1 VAVPSSGELSLLK
14 IRRELG
20 GNYNSSTSHSDV
32 SLKECSDGTVAT
44 INTQNASADRPDGSA
59 PHAITE
65 FYAYD
70 HSLSGLETITNKF
83 SFSLDGIDEYLDLGE
98 EYHQIG
104 SGNCTIMAWIN
115 TSSVASGNVDI
126 FSIGANGGSR
136 FRMQR
141 RGNKVGAYIE
151 SDSHSGGAALTGS
164 TTIAA
169 NTWYHVALVKSSTTF
184 TIYLNGSSDGS
195 ITQSGTFNSQEG
207 IIGAYFG
214 GGSNF
219 FGGKIDEAAL
229 FNSALSSNVISS
241 INNATGSLVTADLE
255 SLSTAP
261 LAWYRMGD

>member
-1 VAVPSSGELSLLK
+1 MAVPSSGELSLLK

-141 RGNKVGAYIE
+141 RGNTVGAYID

-169 NTWYHVALVKSSTTF
+169 NTW
-184 TIYLNGSSDGS
+184 
-195 ITQSGTFNSQEG
+195 
-207 IIGAYFG
+207 
-214 GGSNF
+214 
-219 FGGKIDEAAL
+219 
-229 FNSALSSNVISS
+229 
-241 INNATGSLVTADLE
+241 
-255 SLSTAP
+255 
-261 LAWYRMGD
+261 